1 MKTRHLFCLLLLS
14 TGMIYTSCT
23 RDQVISADQP
33 ISEAE
38 AIQWKPADGIARF
51 IPQEYKDN
59 ILAEDLA
66 FAERL
71 LLNPKEED
79 LAARGQ
85 EIHIAAGSSNS
96 LASAIASAGHGDV
109 IVLDPGD
116 HFETGTVYI
125 DKTISL
131 MGYGANYISSGVVFG
146 PNFNSTSAIHV
157 TKNGCISTIRG
168 ITFKSTEAH
177 PGTCIF
183 LENTKSVKVLYN
195 KMENWNISI
204 MMATSDFCSIIG
216 NKVFADASWTTGDI
230 QESDGIVISDGKH
243 NQVVSNEVA
252 GAVLGIFTGGSQGMD
267 FSNYTHDCF
276 MGQILCR
283 VPAGGYTMGGYTI
296 DGYDS
301 DTKTS
306 TARWLAVFNKSE
318 NNYFCGYSVVD
329 GSHDNL
335 LQHNTT
341 ANNAAYDFFLL
352 GDSNFFGFPTP
363 RAFNNTIEASSSQ
376 TIKDCAEN
384 SKIRGGMLIDTS
396 LDPCE

>member
-85 EIHIAAGSSNS
+85 EIHIAAGSSNA
-96 LASAIASAGHGDV
+96 LAAAIASAGHGDV

-131 MGYGANYISSGVVFG
+131 MGYGANYISSGVVYASD
-146 PNFNSTSAIHV
+146 FNVKSALHV
-157 TKNGCISTIRG
+157 TAKGCISTIRG
-168 ITFKSTEAH
+168 ITFKSTETH
-177 PGTCIF
+177 PGVCIF
-183 LENTKSVKVLYN
+183 LENTKSIKVLYN
-195 KMENWNISI
+195 TFENWNLAI
-204 MMATSDFCSIIG
+204 MSAASDFGTILG
-216 NKVFADASWTTGDI
+216 NKIIADPSWSTGEI
-230 QESDGIVISDGKH
+230 LEADGMLFSDGKH
-243 NQVVSNEVA
+243 NQVTNNEVSQA
-252 GAVLGIFTGGSQGMD
+252 LLGIFAGGSQGMD
-267 FSNYTHDCF
+267 FGNYTHDCF
-276 MGQILCR
+276 IGQIFCR
-283 VPAGGYTMGGYTI
+283 VPAGGYMHGGSTI
-296 DGYDS
+296 DGIDI

-306 TARWLAVFNKSE
+306 AARWLAAFNKSE
-318 NNYFCGYSVVD
+318 NNAFTGYLIID
-329 GSHDNL
+329 GAHDNN
-335 LQHNTT
+335 LQ
-341 ANNAAYDFFLL
+341 NNSTKTNGAYDYYAV
-352 GDSNFFGFPTP
+352 GDSHLFGFFTP
-363 RAFNNTIEASSSQ
+363 KAFSNTINAYGYQ
-376 TIKDCAEN
+376 TVKNCAVN
-384 SKIRGGMLIDTS
+384 TIIRGGILIDPA